1 MKTVAYL
8 QHKESYMDKSDRIH
22 SIYGQ
27 IRPKTI
33 VRKKMSNFLQKVL
46 ESGSTRWYI
55 NKALKNSGADRIR
68 NDRYGL
74 KKSC

>member
-1 MKTVAYL
+1 MTVTYL
-8 QHKESYMDKSDRIH
+8 QYKESYMDKSDRID

-27 IRPKTI
+27 IRPKMI
-33 VRKKMSNFLQKVL
+33 ARKKMSIFLQKVL

-55 NKALKNSGADRIR
+55 NKALKNSGAHRIR
-68 NDRYGL
+68 NDRYDL